1 MDVKPGAAAVQP
13 SSTSAGAVA
22 ALTAMLLISGCPST
36 TGHVNLEYHSQ
47 TPATR
52 VAETASPHV
61 AVEVTDKRPTQ
72 IVGQKINGWGM
83 KTADIVSDTHVPGIL
98 KRAFENEL
106 EDRGFTVGPRGALI
120 AVTLSNL
127 NNQFTVGV
135 FSGEAEA
142 NMGMDVTVKRPDGA
156 VAYDKYITG
165 NYRESSMVAT
175 AGKAQRTLNA
185 AMRDAVSR
193 VFSDSAFIDALKKP

>member
-1 MDVKPGAAAVQP
+1 MGVKPGAAAVQA

-22 ALTAMLLISGCPST
+22 ALTAMLLISGCPFT

-52 VAETASPHV
+52 VAEAGSPRV
-61 AVEVTDKRPTQ
+61 AVEVSDKRTTQ

-83 KTADIVSDTHVPGIL
+83 KTADIVSDTNVPGIL
-98 KRAFENEL
+98 KSAFQNEL

-120 AVTLSNL
+120 AVALSSL
-127 NNQFTVGV
+127 NNQFSLGV

-142 NMGMDVTVKRPDGA
+142 NIGMDVSVKRPDGV

-165 NYRESSMVAT
+165 NYRGSSMAAT
-175 AGKAQRTLNA
+175 AGMAQRTLNA
-185 AMRDAVSR
+185 AMRDAISR
-193 VFSDSAFIDALKKP
+193 VFSDSAFIGALKKP